1 MTGIGREPEEKRN
14 EETDVSST
22 AEGAWPSAPQ
32 AKIPVNSVKYEGKME
47 QRYERLSGAGACSA
61 WRILNL
67 IGESSAIIFFLRK
80 SSSELS
86 TSY

>member
-1 MTGIGREPEEKRN
+1 MTGIGREPQKKRSEEA
-14 EETDVSST
+14 DVCST

-32 AKIPVNSVKYEGKME
+32 TKIPVDSMKYEGKME
-47 QRYERLSGAGACSA
+47 ERYERLSGEGACSA
-61 WRILNL
+61 WRISNL

-80 SSSELS
+80 SFSELS